1 MKKEK
6 LLVNIEIPDINKKY
20 DLFIS
25 SNEMIWKTIKLIIK
39 LISDNSS
46 INPKDDYM
54 LYNKNTDTIY
64 NNNIFIK
71 DTNII
76 NGSELVLIR
85 I

>member
-1 MKKEK
+1 MKKDK

-25 SNEMIWKTIKLIIK
+25 GNELTWKTIKLILK
-39 LISDNSS
+39 LVSKDTS
-46 INPKDDYM
+46 INPKENYM
-54 LYNKNTDTIY
+54 LYNKNTNTVY

>member
-1 MKKEK
+1 MKKDK

-25 SNEMIWKTIKLIIK
+25 SNEMIWKTIRLVLK